1 MKEIE
6 HDKQLLREYDFILP
20 VQEIINDIIIQEP
33 SHSFLGKKDW
43 ETEYR
48 LTPGLTMHCYLKT
61 NNNIIF
67 NIHFANVFFIQNLQD
82 TFEENISQSFDSQ
95 KTPEVFREIFN
106 YYFRDLQRA
115 FVAGRVSQAD
125 LGIS

>member
-1 MKEIE
+1 
-6 HDKQLLREYDFILP
+6 
-20 VQEIINDIIIQEP
+20 
-33 SHSFLGKKDW
+33 
-43 ETEYR
+43 
-48 LTPGLTMHCYLKT
+48 MHCYLKT

-67 NIHFANVFFIQNLQD
+67 NIYFANVFFIQNLQD

-95 KTPEVFREIFN
+95 KTPEVFREILN

-125 LGIS
+125 LGIV